1 VSYGE
6 KIRISLKQMKFKKSL
21 LKKKNNRILGGVPF
35 YMHCLKGMKHIYI
48 KDSGV
53 VD

>member
-1 VSYGE
+1 MAFADVKE
-6 KIRISLKQMKFKKSL
+6 IF
-21 LKKKNNRILGGVPF
+21 GGVPF